1 MKSLQQLLE
10 KNSLSRLGMGT
21 WNMGENPS
29 QFSQEVKALQC
40 GIDLGMQIIDTAEMY
55 GNGQSERLVSQ
66 AIAGRR
72 EQVYLIS
79 KVLPSHASF
88 HGTIEACERS
98 LANLQTDHMDLYLL
112 HWAGRYPF
120 QETIDAFELLREQGK
135 IGAWGVSNL
144 DVAEM
149 NILSACRHGQN
160 CAANQVLYN
169 LSRRGIEYDLIPWQ
183 EQHTIPIIAYSPI
196 EQARLLQYEILQDLA
211 LKHQATASQIALA
224 WVLQRPNL
232 IAIPKAS
239 RIKHIE
245 ENFKSLSINLDIQDY
260 AILDQHFSPPK
271 KKQALEMI

>member
-183 EQHTIPIIAYSPI
+183 EQRSIPIIAYSPI

-211 LKHQATASQIALA
+211 LKHQL
-224 WVLQRPNL
+224 
-232 IAIPKAS
+232 
-239 RIKHIE
+239 
-245 ENFKSLSINLDIQDY
+245 
-260 AILDQHFSPPK
+260 PPVRSH
-271 KKQALEMI
+271 